1 MKTVHIVI
9 VMEPH
14 AKARPRLGK
23 HGVFTPTRTRK
34 AEAFLKLHFNKYSP
48 SDKPCSVDIAFHC
61 SHKNKSLWQKPKSS
75 RPDLDN
81 LIKTVLD
88 SMNGTLV
95 KDDSQIYTITS
106 RKIYSEVGR
115 IEITLTFDA

>member
-9 VMEPH
+9 VMEPI

-23 HGVFTPTRTRK
+23 YGVFTPTRTRK

-48 SDKPCSVDIAFHC
+48 SDKPCSVDITFGC
-61 SHKNKSLWQKPKSS
+61 SHKNKSLWQAPKPT

-81 LIKTVLD
+81 LVKTVLD
-88 SMNGTLV
+88 AANGCLFF
-95 KDDSQIYTITS
+95 DDSQVFSLTA
-106 RKIYSEVGR
+106 RKVYAETGK
-115 IEITLTFDA
+115 IEITLTFDE